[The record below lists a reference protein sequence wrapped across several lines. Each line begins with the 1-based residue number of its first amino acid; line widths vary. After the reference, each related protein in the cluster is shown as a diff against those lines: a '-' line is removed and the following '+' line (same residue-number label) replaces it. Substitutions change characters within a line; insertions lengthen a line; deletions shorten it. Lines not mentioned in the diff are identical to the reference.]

1 VGVHRIAAAVAL
13 TATSLAFTGVASAAQ
28 FIDRNATG
36 VRIQT
41 NARGEALFT
50 YRANGTSRHVLVWG
64 AVNARVP
71 AAGTQ
76 QVRFHVDYSGGWK
89 SRHTTS
95 FTGSCGRYDGPALPN
110 LVAACKAP
118 DGSYWAAQSWQRPLP
133 DLGFAPWTP
142 TLAQRWLEVSHWT
155 GEVAQLET
163 GSNWVYSGRFQ
174 ALFGRYTYLRKP
186 VFGFHTTNYGA
197 PTDGF
202 GRLIYLDTFN
212 SVYGDG
218 WRRENSFVPHNPT
231 GAFCY
236 GFYPFDPTKGG
247 YIHPAGWTGMRGPG
261 TGEKYRITAGGPG
274 VTPNVATI
282 VAGLHPFDAA
292 NPDDVA
298 WQAQQ
303 TAVLASY
310 NDRLCRAGLS

>member
-1 VGVHRIAAAVAL
+1 MGVHRLAATVALAAAF
-13 TATSLAFTGVASAAQ
+13 LAFAGAASAAQ
-28 FIDRNATG
+28 FIDRNASG
-36 VRIQT
+36 VRIQA
-41 NARGEALFT
+41 NAHGEALFT
-50 YRANGTSRHVLVWG
+50 YHANGRSRHVLVWG
-64 AVNARVP
+64 AVNARFP

-142 TLAQRWLEVSHWT
+142 TLAQHWLEVSHWT
-155 GEVAQLET
+155 GDIAKLET
-163 GSNWVYSGRFQ
+163 GSDWVYGGRFQ
-174 ALFGRYTYLRKP
+174 AVFGRYTYLGKP

-202 GRLIYLDTFN
+202 GRLIYLDTFD

-261 TGEKYRITAGGPG
+261 TGVRYRITAGGPG

-292 NPDDVA
+292 NAADVA